1 MPKTVADLMIERLID
16 WGVDTIFGLPGDGIN
31 GIFEALRTH
40 KDKIRFIQVRHEE
53 AAAFA
58 ACGYAK
64 YTGRL
69 GVCLATSGPGGIHLL
84 NGLYDAK
91 CDGQPVLAITGHTF
105 HDLIGM
111 HYQQDVDLDKLFIDV
126 AAFNQRVM
134 GPAHVV
140 NVVDEAIKTSLAYRT
155 VSHITIPKDIQDWT
169 SSKEDRSSA
178 NVPMHSSGVYAESH
192 PVPPRAALE
201 SAAQVINKGSRV
213 AILAGRGCL
222 NAREEIL
229 ELAKT
234 VAGPIVKPLLGKAVV
249 PDRNP
254 YTTGGIGLLGTSPS
268 QDALREC
275 DTLIVAGSSFP
286 YMEFYPKPGKAKTV
300 QIDISA
306 TRIGLRHQA
315 DIGLV
320 GDCGAV
326 LRALLPL
333 LKRKKDQ
340 DFLKKSQKRMASWN
354 KLMEERGTRLDMPM
368 KPQVVV
374 HQLNKLLTDD
384 AIVSSDS
391 GTIATWS
398 ARYIE
403 MRGSMQFS
411 LSGTL
416 ATMANG
422 LPYSIGAAVA
432 YPDRQV
438 VCIVGD
444 GGLTMLMGEIATLV
458 KYNLNV
464 KVIVIKNNVLGMI
477 KWEQIAQEGNPQFG
491 VQLQP
496 IDFAGLA
503 VNCGAAGFTIERP
516 GDAES
521 ILRKALAHP
530 GPAVIQA
537 VVDPNE
543 PPMPGQIS
551 TDQAI
556 KFAEALLRGQKDAW
570 KIIKTVMED
579 KIREVV

>member
-275 DTLIVAGSSFP
+275 DTLIVAGSSLP

-496 IDFAGLA
+496 IDFAGFA

-516 GDAES
+516 EDAES